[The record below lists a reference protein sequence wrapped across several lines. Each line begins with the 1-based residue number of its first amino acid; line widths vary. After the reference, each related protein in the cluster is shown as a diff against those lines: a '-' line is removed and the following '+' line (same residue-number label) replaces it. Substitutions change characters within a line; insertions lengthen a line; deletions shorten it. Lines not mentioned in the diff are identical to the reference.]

1 MSPLDHAIAYT
12 RAGISVI
19 PVRPDSSK
27 APACQWKQFQMR
39 IPTPPELGRLFTSR
53 SGIAAICGR
62 VSGNLEVIDFE
73 KAASFENWLGLIE
86 TQDQALTRTLVIVS
100 TPSGGH
106 HVYYRCNDGI
116 EGNQKLAMSDAG
128 KVLIETRGE
137 KGYVLTVGSPPA
149 CHPAMKPYT
158 LLQGDLIPGSGE
170 HCIPNLTAAQRAL
183 LLDTARAFNQDRR
196 KWREYCQN
204 DDRHYG
210 GNGNRPGDLF
220 NRRATWDEVIGR
232 HGWMVVRGMGD
243 ETLWRRPGKDC
254 GSSATTNYKGS
265 DRLYVFSTNA
275 TPLEY
280 ETSYSKFEAYAV
292 LEHGG
297 DFGAA
302 AKAIAKTYNLPKT
315 KSEPESALESNLP
328 ADTTYIE
335 FAPEFLSIEEPPPE
349 YIVCDLLPAGVIALL
364 HGEPRARK
372 SWAALDIAIALAT
385 GTPAFGL
392 ERFSV
397 SRPLR
402 VLYSS
407 QEDGRAVVQLR
418 AKALLKGRNIDQV
431 PKTLAFS
438 VHKNIDF
445 DLAEWRERLLLDIVS
460 IGFRA

>member
-1 MSPLDHAIAYT
+1 M
-12 RAGISVI
+12 AGWLLGVW
-19 PVRPDSSK
+19 
-27 APACQWKQFQMR
+27 AMR
-39 IPTPPELGRLFTSR
+39 TS
-53 SGIAAICGR
+53 GVGR
-62 VSGNLEVIDFE
+62 VRTVAVLQRP
-73 KAASFENWLGLIE
+73 
-86 TQDQALTRTLVIVS
+86 TTR
-100 TPSGGH
+100 
-106 HVYYRCNDGI
+106 
-116 EGNQKLAMSDAG
+116 
-128 KVLIETRGE
+128 
-137 KGYVLTVGSPPA
+137 VLTVSTSSQPMP
-149 CHPAMKPYT
+149 
-158 LLQGDLIPGSGE
+158 
-170 HCIPNLTAAQRAL
+170 
-183 LLDTARAFNQDRR
+183 
-196 KWREYCQN
+196 
-204 DDRHYG
+204 RH
-210 GNGNRPGDLF
+210 
-220 NRRATWDEVIGR
+220 
-232 HGWMVVRGMGD
+232 
-243 ETLWRRPGKDC
+243 
-254 GSSATTNYKGS
+254 SSTK
-265 DRLYVFSTNA
+265 
-275 TPLEY
+275 
-280 ETSYSKFEAYAV
+280 TSYSKFEAYAV

-302 AKAIAKTYNLPKT
+302 AKAIVKTYNLPKT
-315 KSEPESALESNLP
+315 KSEPESALKSNSP

-349 YIVCDLLPAGVIALL
+349 YLVCDLLPAGVIALL

-407 QEDGRAVVQLR
+407 QEDGRPVVQLR